1 MTNLLHILPLLL
13 LLLLFSSLSTLSTL
27 AMATTPPHQNP
38 YNPFSLETPSQLVDL
53 AYHMGPVVAASPTNL
68 YLIWYGRWDAP
79 SQSIIRDF
87 LLSLSDADGKNS
99 SSPPPAVASPSV
111 ADWWRS
117 TACLYTDQTSANI
130 TSGFTLAQEYRDAAY
145 SHGTSL
151 SRLSV
156 QSVIR
161 SAVTGYPERL
171 PLDPYNGLYLVL
183 TSPDVRVEDFCR
195 EVCGFHYFTFSA
207 IVGVTVPFAWVGH
220 SGVQCPGMCAFPFAL
235 PEYIGGGERNGTAAS
250 NNLRALGV
258 PNGDVGVDGM
268 ISVIG
273 HELAEMASNPLINAW
288 YVGDDPAAPTE
299 IADLCVGVY
308 GTGGG
313 GGYVGS
319 VYKGEQGEGYNLNGV
334 NGRRF
339 LVQWLWNP
347 VRKSCFGPNAL
358 N

>member
-1 MTNLLHILPLLL
+1 MTNFHILL
-13 LLLLFSSLSTLSTL
+13 LLLLFSSLSTLSNL

-38 YNPFSLETPSQLVDL
+38 YNPFSLETPHSWWTWPTTWARSSRRLRPTSTSSGTAAGTPLPVRHPRLPPLALRRRRQEFVFSASHRRLPLGRRLVALHRLPLHRPDRRQRHL
-53 AYHMGPVVAASPTNL
+53 KLTENSDRCRYNMTAYAHREWCFKLILKL
-68 YLIWYGRWDAP
+68 Y
-79 SQSIIRDF
+79 
-87 LLSLSDADGKNS
+87 N
-99 SSPPPAVASPSV
+99 
-111 ADWWRS
+111 
-117 TACLYTDQTSANI
+117 
-130 TSGFTLAQEYRDAAY
+130 
-145 SHGTSL
+145 
-151 SRLSV
+151 
-156 QSVIR
+156 
-161 SAVTGYPERL
+161 TGYPERL

-235 PEYIGGGERNGTAAS
+235 PEYIGGGERNGTAAG
-250 NNLRALGV
+250 NNLRALGA

-288 YVGDDPAAPTE
+288 YAGDDPAAPTE